1 MSREFGYML
10 KAWQDDDLVPSYL
23 SSFIITNVV
32 VFEFR
37 VTFPH
42 EGEGNES
49 NDDDW
54 VIAKILTLKRECML
68 RENHARLHIV
78 KLLSDIRIFVSTNSS
93 IVTAIYSNA
102 IVIANETGN
111 IACPKIL
118 PIVLEIVL
126 SNVPI
131 NDNDRTMREV
141 TNNQD
146 SICGFEKVELKNVDS
161 GDECMICLEE
171 LSTGLPLGIIRS
183 PCSHFYHYNCI
194 LTWIQRSSS
203 CPICRSHIPVASI
216 L

>member
-1 MSREFGYML
+1 MSREFRYML
-10 KAWQDDDLVPSYL
+10 RVWQDDDLVPSYL
-23 SSFIITNVV
+23 SLFITNLVF
-32 VFEFR
+32 FEFR
-37 VTFPH
+37 VTFPY
-42 EGEGNES
+42 EGQGNES

-54 VIAKILTLKRECML
+54 VIVKRLTLKRECML
-68 RENHARLHIV
+68 HENHARLQIV
-78 KLLSDIRIFVSTNSS
+78 KLLSNIRIFVSTNSS
-93 IVTAIYSNA
+93 IVTAIYSNV
-102 IVIANETGN
+102 IVIANESSN
-111 IACPKIL
+111 IAHPKIL

-131 NDNDRTMREV
+131 NDNDQMMREV

-146 SICGFEKVELKNVDS
+146 SIRGFEKVELKNVDS

-183 PCSHFYHYNCI
+183 PCSHFYHYMCI
-194 LTWIQRSSS
+194 LTWIQKSSS

>member
-1 MSREFGYML
+1 M
-10 KAWQDDDLVPSYL
+10 
-23 SSFIITNVV
+23 
-32 VFEFR
+32 
-37 VTFPH
+37 
-42 EGEGNES
+42 
-49 NDDDW
+49 
-54 VIAKILTLKRECML
+54 LKRECML
-68 RENHARLHIV
+68 YENHARLQIV

-93 IVTAIYSNA
+93 IVTAIYSNVIA
-102 IVIANETGN
+102 IANETGN
-111 IACPKIL
+111 IVRPKIL

-131 NDNDRTMREV
+131 NDNDRMMQEV
-141 TNNQD
+141 TNNRD
-146 SICGFEKVELKNVDS
+146 LIHGSEKVELKNVDW
-161 GDECMICLEE
+161 GEECMICLEE

>member
-10 KAWQDDDLVPSYL
+10 RVWQDDDLVPSYL
-23 SSFIITNVV
+23 SLFITNLVF
-32 VFEFR
+32 FEFR

-42 EGEGNES
+42 EGQGNES

-54 VIAKILTLKRECML
+54 VIVKRLTLNRECML
-68 RENHARLHIV
+68 HENHARLQIV

-93 IVTAIYSNA
+93 IVTAIYSNVIA
-102 IVIANETGN
+102 IVNETGN

-131 NDNDRTMREV
+131 NDNDRMMQEV

-146 SICGFEKVELKNVDS
+146 SIRGFEKVELKNVDS

-183 PCSHFYHYNCI
+183 PCSHFYHYKCI
-194 LTWIQRSSS
+194 LTWIQKSSS